1 MMPKKEQRAL
11 LILERLKAR
20 YPEPETHLDHQTPW
34 ELLVATVLA
43 AQCTD
48 ERVNKVTPELFRRWP
63 GPAELATAP
72 QEELEEVVH
81 STGFF
86 RNKAKNLIAAAGRV
100 MSVYGGEVPRTM
112 AELVTLPGL
121 ARKTANVVLW
131 GGFGINE
138 GMAVD
143 THVKRIAFRLGLTGS
158 GDPVQVEKDLLPL
171 FPEAEWGNVNH
182 RMVWFGRHVCD
193 ARKPDCDHCEMLDI
207 CPRCGV
213 GPAACHA
220 ACDVACASEAKAKR
234 PRTPRKKST
243 K

>member
-1 MMPKKEQRAL
+1 MPNKEQRAL
-11 LILERLKAR
+11 LVLERLHAR
-20 YPEPETHLDHQTPW
+20 YPEPETHLVHQSPW

-63 GPAELATAP
+63 GPAELALAA

-86 RNKAKNLIAAAGRV
+86 RNKAKNLIAAANRI
-100 MSVYGGEVPRTM
+100 MDAFGGEVPQTM

-143 THVKRIAFRLGLTGS
+143 THVKRIAFRLGLTEAS
-158 GDPVQVEKDLLPL
+158 DPVQVEKDLLPL

-193 ARKPDCDHCEMLDI
+193 ARKPDCDRCDMQDI
-207 CPRCGV
+207 CPQCGV
-213 GPAACHA
+213 GTVV
-220 ACDVACASEAKAKR
+220 CDDSASAPKRKA
-234 PRTPRKKST
+234 PSRKKVS

>member
-1 MMPKKEQRAL
+1 MKSKNQRAMAV
-11 LILERLKAR
+11 LERLHAR
-20 YPEPETHLDHQTPW
+20 YPEPETHLYHNSPW

-63 GPAELATAP
+63 GPAELAQAE
-72 QEELEEVVH
+72 QAELEVVVH

-86 RNKAKNLIAAAGRV
+86 RNKAKNLIAAARRV
-100 MSVYGGEVPRTM
+100 MDVYGGEVPRSM

-143 THVKRIAFRLGLTGS
+143 THVKRIAFRLGLTAS
-158 GDPVQVEKDLLPL
+158 DNPVTVERDLLPL
-171 FPEAEWGNVNH
+171 FPPHEWGNVNH
-182 RMVWFGRHVCD
+182 MLVWFGRHVCD
-193 ARKPDCDHCEMLDI
+193 ARNPLCEQCEMVDV
-207 CPRCGV
+207 CPRCGLP
-213 GPAACHA
+213 GSTCRGA
-220 ACDVACASEAKAKR
+220 AKAGTSAGSAEKKR
-234 PRTPRKKST
+234 SKGNT